1 MAVQVNLSA
10 SLMFTMGAAPSAL
23 VVLLANKT
31 MAENK
36 PDADIMDHKPFVNV
50 PPFAMCKSPNA
61 HALSTGK
68 AGPLDTRLFSRD
80 VR

>member
-1 MAVQVNLSA
+1 
-10 SLMFTMGAAPSAL
+10 
-23 VVLLANKT
+23 

-36 PDADIMDHKPFVNV
+36 PGANIMDHKPFVNV

-68 AGPLDTRLFSRD
+68 AVPWTPDSSTVMIANFPALNNTSDACALFLA
-80 VR
+80 